1 MIESVKNKI
10 IAATRAQMIYSFFQL
25 LALSVITADHLTN
38 PLHAFI
44 HYIHEST
51 MKILK

>member
-1 MIESVKNKI
+1 MIESVKNI
-10 IAATRAQMIYSFFQL
+10 IVAATRAQMIYSFFQL

-38 PLHAFI
+38 PLHTLF

-51 MKILK
+51 IKILK